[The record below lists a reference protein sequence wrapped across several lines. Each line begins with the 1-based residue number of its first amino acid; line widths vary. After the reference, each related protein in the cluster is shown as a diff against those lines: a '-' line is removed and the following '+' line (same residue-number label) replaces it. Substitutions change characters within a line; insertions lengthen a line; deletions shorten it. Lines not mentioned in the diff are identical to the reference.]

1 MAYDTFAQNI
11 QAQYKHGENM
21 RKMQIGDHSIN

>member
-11 QAQYKHGENM
+11 QPQYKHGENM
-21 RKMQIGDHSIN
+21 RKMQIGDHSID